1 MSVYYKTLFSGWTL
15 ALRSIQMQMREHL
28 LGYAWVLIIPALY
41 AICYVYIKRELTGA
55 DVDSVH
61 FGVDALRA
69 FTGITLFQF
78 WLQLVR
84 DMSGLIRKQKGML
97 RGLDISA
104 TPFVMAIIFESAVS
118 LAIRTLLIIIAVP
131 ILGLSLPIDVIPW
144 LVFLSCLVV
153 LILSASAVGLLLLPW
168 SALYADVSKALSSIM
183 LPMLLISP
191 VFYPAVKDTD
201 SWLFWINSVNPV
213 ASPLAIIND
222 LFQSNEYALYLLPM
236 TLWAGAALV
245 LVVWSLSQLKKQVP
259 ILLER
264 VGN

>member
-1 MSVYYKTLFSGWTL
+1 MSVYYKTILSGWTL
-15 ALRSIQMQMREHL
+15 ASRSIHMQMREHL

-104 TPFVMAIIFESAVS
+104 TPFVMAVIFESAVS

-131 ILGLSLPIDVIPW
+131 ILGLSLPMDIIPW
-144 LVFLSCLVV
+144 LVFLSCLIV
-153 LILSASAVGLLLLPW
+153 LFLVLLL
-168 SALYADVSKALSSIM
+168 
-183 LPMLLISP
+183 
-191 VFYPAVKDTD
+191 
-201 SWLFWINSVNPV
+201 
-213 ASPLAIIND
+213 
-222 LFQSNEYALYLLPM
+222 
-236 TLWAGAALV
+236 
-245 LVVWSLSQLKKQVP
+245 
-259 ILLER
+259 
-264 VGN
+264 